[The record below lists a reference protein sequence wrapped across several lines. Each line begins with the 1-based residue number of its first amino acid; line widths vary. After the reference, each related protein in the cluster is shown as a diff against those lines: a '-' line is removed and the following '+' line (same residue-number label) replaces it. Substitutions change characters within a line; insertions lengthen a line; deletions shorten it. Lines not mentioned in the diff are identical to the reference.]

1 MPNMIKLWLM
11 PILVLLIAS
20 ACASPAPLEA
30 TPTPIDTP
38 PPLATRTPWP
48 TITLTP
54 SPTDRPA
61 PISTPAPPATPSIDQ
76 LAYRNVGYYP
86 SWGISAHAYSPYS
99 ITANL
104 LTHVIYAFG
113 EIDLETLTCAY
124 AYDGE
129 HIDHKNLL
137 DLGKVK
143 HSYPHLNVLI
153 ALGGGTASTGFS
165 NAALTDESRRT
176 FVKSC
181 LDLYLGTYPDVID
194 GVDLDWEFP
203 GIGDASRPEDK
214 RNLTLLMQEFRRQL
228 DERSQ
233 RTQHPY
239 LLTIAMPTG
248 ASLFPF
254 YEFKELAQ
262 VADWFNLM
270 AYDFHGAWSKT
281 TNFHAP
287 LYRVTA
293 DVYPLNNDDAA
304 VQAYLAADVSP
315 DKLVLGVPFYGHGW
329 ANVPPSNDG
338 LYQRTTKLPRGTFDG
353 STYTYWDLVENYI
366 DRNGYVRYWN
376 DEAKAPWLYNAADR
390 IFITYEDPESIG
402 CKMAYIRAHHLGGA
416 MIWNLSSDDGS
427 LVRAVF
433 EGLGIRDEGS
443 VN

>member
-1 MPNMIKLWLM
+1 MIKLWLM
-11 PILVLLIAS
+11 PILVLLIALS

-38 PPLATRTPWP
+38 PPLATRTPTATAAP

-54 SPTDRPA
+54 SPTDQPT
-61 PISTPAPPATPSIDQ
+61 PTSTPAPTRMPSIDQ
-76 LAYRNVGYYP
+76 LAYRSVGYYP

-99 ITANL
+99 ITANM

-113 EIDLETLTCAY
+113 EINHETLTCAY
-124 AYDGE
+124 GDEY
-129 HIDHKNLL
+129 IDHKNLL
-137 DLGKVK
+137 DLGVVK
-143 HSYPHLNVLI
+143 RSYPHLKVLI

-181 LDLYLGTYPDVID
+181 LDLYLGAYPDVID
-194 GVDLDWEFP
+194 GVDIDWEFP
-203 GIGDASRPEDK
+203 GIGDTSRPEDK

-228 DERSQ
+228 DERGEHDKRS
-233 RTQHPY
+233 Y

-248 ASLFPF
+248 ASLFVF

-287 LYRVTA
+287 LYRITA
-293 DVYPLNNDDAA
+293 DAYPLNNDDAA

-329 ANVPPSNDG
+329 ANVPADNNG

-353 STYTYWDLVENYI
+353 SAYTYWDLTENYI
-366 DRNGYVRYWN
+366 NRNGYVRYWN
-376 DEAKAPWLYNAADR
+376 DEAKAPWLYNATDR
-390 IFITYEDPESIG
+390 IFITYDDPESIG
-402 CKMAYIRAHHLGGA
+402 YKMAYIRAHHLGGA
-416 MIWNLSSDDGS
+416 MIWNLSSDEGS
-427 LVRAVF
+427 LLRAVY
-433 EGLGIRDEGS
+433 EGLGIRD
-443 VN
+443 

>member
-1 MPNMIKLWLM
+1 MINLRLM
-11 PILVLLIAS
+11 PILVLLIILT
-20 ACASPAPLEA
+20 ACAAPTPIEA
-30 TPTPIDTP
+30 TPGAADLSRRSDTP
-38 PPLATRTPWP
+38 PPLATRTPTATAAP

-54 SPTDRPA
+54 TDQPTPT
-61 PISTPAPPATPSIDQ
+61 STPAPTRTPSIDQ
-76 LAYRNVGYYP
+76 LAYRSVGYYP

-113 EIDLETLTCAY
+113 GIDLETLTCA
-124 AYDGE
+124 DG
-129 HIDHKNLL
+129 DDYLDNKNLL
-137 DLGKVK
+137 DLGVVK
-143 HSYPHLNVLI
+143 RSYPHLKVLI

-181 LDLYLGTYPDVID
+181 LDLYLDTYPDVID
-194 GVDLDWEFP
+194 GVDIDWEFP

-228 DERSQ
+228 DERGQ
-233 RTQHPY
+233 RNKRPY

-248 ASLFPF
+248 ASLFPN

-262 VADWFNLM
+262 AADWFNLM

-287 LYRVTA
+287 LYRVTDDA
-293 DVYPLNNDDAA
+293 YPLNNDDAA
-304 VQAYLAADVSP
+304 VQAYLDAEVPS

-329 ANVPPSNDG
+329 ANVPADNNG
-338 LYQRTTKLPRGTFDG
+338 LYQRTTKLPEGTFGG
-353 STYTYWDLVENYI
+353 SAYTYWDLAENYI

-376 DEAKAPWLYNAADR
+376 DEAKVPWLYNAADR

-402 CKMAYIRAHHLGGA
+402 CKMAYIRDHHLGGA
-416 MIWNLSSDDGS
+416 MIWNLSSDDGT

-433 EGLGIRDEGS
+433 EGLGIRD
-443 VN
+443 